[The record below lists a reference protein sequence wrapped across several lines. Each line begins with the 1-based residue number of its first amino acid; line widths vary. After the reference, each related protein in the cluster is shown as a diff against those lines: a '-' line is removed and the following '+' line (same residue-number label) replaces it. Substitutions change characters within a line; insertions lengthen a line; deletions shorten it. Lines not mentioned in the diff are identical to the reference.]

1 MSFIKKILNVL
12 HSRGCSYLFFILSV
26 CAFVFLDSAKW
37 AYGWMDDP
45 NSVVNGIEN
54 TLNRYV
60 TNW

>member
-1 MSFIKKILNVL
+1 MFYIQEDAHIF
-12 HSRGCSYLFFILSV
+12 FFILSV

-37 AYGWMDDP
+37 AYGWIDDP